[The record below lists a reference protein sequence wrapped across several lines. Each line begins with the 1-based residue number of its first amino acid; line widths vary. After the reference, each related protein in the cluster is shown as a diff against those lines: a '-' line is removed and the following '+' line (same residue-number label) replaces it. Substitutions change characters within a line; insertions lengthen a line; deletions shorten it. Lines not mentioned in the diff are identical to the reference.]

1 MPTATLSKTAPDT
14 SAPDELKAEASQPD
28 VTDAGQL
35 LTIDQVAHQLQ
46 VKAITVRRLIWQK
59 KLDAYKVGSLY
70 RIRPAAV
77 QEYLD
82 GETNDGK
89 APKWPYCSA

>member
-28 VTDAGQL
+28 ITGGGQL

-46 VKAITVRRLIWQK
+46 VQPITVRRLVWTK
-59 KLDAYKVGSLY
+59 KLEACKVGSLW
-70 RIRPAAV
+70 RIRPDAV
-77 QEYLD
+77 ENYLRGD
-82 GETNDGK
+82 ADGK
-89 APKWPYCSA
+89 APRWPYCTV